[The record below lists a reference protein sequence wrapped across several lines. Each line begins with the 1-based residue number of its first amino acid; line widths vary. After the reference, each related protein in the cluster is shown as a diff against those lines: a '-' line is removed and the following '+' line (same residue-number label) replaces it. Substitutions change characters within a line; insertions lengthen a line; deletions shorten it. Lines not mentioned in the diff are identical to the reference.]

1 MEQDK
6 RKLFRKIT
14 TKNVLNFDDD
24 SDLKAE
30 MEAMISD
37 EERQVRFEQK
47 DTIEKTQKD
56 SNEFIIDLKNTREK
70 PVW

>member
-37 EERQVRFEQK
+37 EERQVRLEQK

>member
-1 MEQDK
+1 
-6 RKLFRKIT
+6 
-14 TKNVLNFDDD
+14 
-24 SDLKAE
+24 